1 MKTTVEGMEKMNQPT
16 DSNPSSPVPVPA
28 RVTDTLAE
36 ELVRRLNELSKVSD
50 ESGRLVRT
58 FLSPASARAN
68 ALVGGWMRGAG
79 LSVREDLWGNLRG
92 RRAGPPGARTLLIG
106 SHLDTV
112 VDAGR
117 FDGPAGV
124 LLGIAVAQAV
134 AEVELPFGL
143 EVAGFSD
150 EEGVRFQST
159 YLGSRGCLGL
169 LTPEELALRDAEG
182 IRVGDLVE
190 SRRRSGFSDAVMEPE
205 TLLGYLEMHI
215 EQGPVLEAESL
226 PLAVVPGIAGQT
238 RILAGFTGKAGHA
251 GTTPMALRHDALAA
265 AALMVTAAETMARG
279 TPDLL
284 ATVGKLEVL
293 PGAGNVI
300 PGACSFTLDVRSP
313 DNTIRSRAV
322 EYLKKLGA
330 RLAMERGLAWQWD
343 LKQSNPSVPCNPI
356 LTSRL
361 AAAVAAEQARV
372 PHLFSGA
379 GHDAAVLAGVCP
391 AAMLFI
397 RCRDGLSHHPD
408 EYASPEDL
416 AAALRAAVRFVLN
429 LAGKPL

>member
-1 MKTTVEGMEKMNQPT
+1 MKAETHSAPEMSGSSQSGAPGDERKTSDLT
-16 DSNPSSPVPVPA
+16 DLA
-28 RVTDTLAE
+28 DTLVSRLD
-36 ELVRRLNELSKVSD
+36 ELGKVSD
-50 ESGRLVRT
+50 EEPRLVRT

-79 LSVREDLWGNLRG
+79 LNVREDAWGNLWGSRP
-92 RRAGPPGARTLLIG
+92 GPPGSRTLLIG

-124 LLGIAVAQAV
+124 LLGIAVARAV
-134 AEVELPFGL
+134 AEADLPFGL
-143 EVAGFSD
+143 EVVGFSD

-169 LTPEELALRDAEG
+169 LTPAELALTDDDG
-182 IRVGDLVE
+182 IRLGDLIEV
-190 SRRRSGFSDAVMEPE
+190 RRRAGFSDAVLEAGN
-205 TLLGYLEMHI
+205 LLGYLEMHI
-215 EQGPVLEAESL
+215 EQGPVLEAENL

-251 GTTPMALRHDALAA
+251 GTTPMALRHDALTAA
-265 AALMVTAAETMARG
+265 ARMVTEAETLARD
-279 TPDLL
+279 TPGLL
-284 ATVGKLEVL
+284 ATVGKLEVA

-313 DNTIRSRAV
+313 DNNIRLRAV
-322 EYLKKLGA
+322 EDLENLGSALA
-330 RLAMERGLAWQWD
+330 RERGLAWHWEI
-343 LKQSNPSVPCNPI
+343 KQSNPAVPCDAA
-356 LTSRL
+356 LTTRL
-361 AAAVAAEQARV
+361 AEAAAADQPRV
-372 PHLFSGA
+372 PCLFSGA
-379 GHDAAVLAGVCP
+379 GHDAAVFAGSCP

-397 RCRDGLSHHPD
+397 RCRGGLSHHPD
-408 EYASPEDL
+408 EFASPEDL

-429 LAGKPL
+429 LAEKPL